1 MCQKVKQADS
11 AYIAGTY
18 GRFDAVMSKGEGAHY
33 EGLDGKRYI
42 DFGTGIGVTLFGAC
56 DPDWVAAVTHQLT
69 TLGHTSNLYYTEPQ
83 TQLAKLLC
91 ERTSMKKVFFGN
103 SGAEANECALKVARK
118 YGEKDNRDVIVTLV
132 NSFHGRTIATLAAT
146 GQDRFHEHFGP
157 FPAGFRYTPANDIP
171 ALEAILS
178 TGKVCGLL
186 MEMVQG
192 EGGVIPLDPA
202 FVKKAEELCHANDI
216 LLMVD
221 EVQTGN
227 GRTGTLYAYE
237 QFGIHPDV
245 VTTAKGLAGGLPM
258 GACLLGERCEHVLGK
273 GDHGSTFGG
282 NPICAAAALNVIS
295 RLNEDVFAGV
305 KERAAYIRKELTGA
319 PGVKSITGLGLM
331 IGILPEHKTAAEVAS
346 ACLQD
351 GLMVLTAHEKVRL
364 LPPLNISYE
373 DLAVTEKAESSADI
387 RKRVQA
393 ARAMQKARFS
403 GTSIFCNAQ
412 IPAGK
417 LQQYCPME
425 TAAEKLIQDAF
436 DRLGLSARS
445 YDRLLKVSRT
455 IADLAG
461 SDCILRRHMAAAIQ
475 YCSLSWK
482 YLPPI

>member
-33 EGLDGKRYI
+33 EGPDGKRYI
-42 DFGTGIGVTLFGAC
+42 DFGTG
-56 DPDWVAAVTHQLT
+56 
-69 TLGHTSNLYYTEPQ
+69 
-83 TQLAKLLC
+83 
-91 ERTSMKKVFFGN
+91 MKKVFFGN

-202 FVKKAEELCHANDI
+202 FVKKAEELCRANDI

-373 DLAVTEKAESSADI
+373 DLT
-387 RKRVQA
+387 
-393 ARAMQKARFS
+393 
-403 GTSIFCNAQ
+403 
-412 IPAGK
+412 AG
-417 LQQYCPME
+417 L
-425 TAAEKLIQDAF
+425 AI
-436 DRLGLSARS
+436 
-445 YDRLLKVSRT
+445 LKKH
-455 IADLAG
+455 LA
-461 SDCILRRHMAAAIQ
+461 
-475 YCSLSWK
+475 
-482 YLPPI
+482 

>member
-1 MCQKVKQADS
+1 MNTQQLDHT
-11 AYIAGTY
+11 YIANTY
-18 GRFDAVMSKGEGAHY
+18 ARYPVTIVRGKGSLVWDEN
-33 EGLDGKRYI
+33 GKEYI
-42 DFGTGIGVTLFGAC
+42 DLATGIAVNSFGVS
-56 DPDWVAAVTHQLT
+56 DPAWVRAVTEQLCT
-69 TLGHTSNLYYTEPQ
+69 VQHTSNLYFTAPDAH
-83 TQLAKLLC
+83 LAQLLC
-91 ERTSMKKVFFGN
+91 EKTGMKKVFFSN
-103 SGAEANECALKVARK
+103 SGAEANECAIKAARK
-118 YGEKDNRDVIVTLV
+118 YAAEHKGPEYHTIITLK

-202 FVKKAEELCHANDI
+202 FVKKAEELCRANDI

-305 KERAAYIRKELTGA
+305 KECAAYIRKELTGA

-331 IGILPEHKTAAEVAS
+331 IGILPENKTAAEVAS

-373 DLAVTEKAESSADI
+373 DLA
-387 RKRVQA
+387 
-393 ARAMQKARFS
+393 
-403 GTSIFCNAQ
+403 
-412 IPAGK
+412 AG
-417 LQQYCPME
+417 L
-425 TAAEKLIQDAF
+425 AI
-436 DRLGLSARS
+436 
-445 YDRLLKVSRT
+445 LKKH
-455 IADLAG
+455 LA
-461 SDCILRRHMAAAIQ
+461 
-475 YCSLSWK
+475 
-482 YLPPI
+482 

>member
-33 EGLDGKRYI
+33 EGPDGKRYI

-91 ERTSMKKVFFGN
+91 ERTGMKKVFFGN

-186 MEMVQG
+186 MEIVQG

-202 FVKKAEELCHANDI
+202 FVKKAEELCRANDI

-282 NPICAAAALNVIS
+282 SCLAIAACAATLSALVRGDYAEHAAKVGAYMEAKLANLPHVVEVRGRGLMLGCDLDDAAGDAHDIVA
-295 RLNEDVFAGV
+295 RALAAGV
-305 KERAAYIRKELTGA
+305 VINATGA
-319 PGVKSITGLGLM
+319 HTL
-331 IGILPEHKTAAEVAS
+331 
-346 ACLQD
+346 
-351 GLMVLTAHEKVRL
+351 RF
-364 LPPLNISYE
+364 LPPLVCE
-373 DLAVTEKAESSADI
+373 EADVDSLI
-387 RKRVQA
+387 EIL
-393 ARAMQKARFS
+393 S
-403 GTSIFCNAQ
+403 GV
-412 IPAGK
+412 
-417 LQQYCPME
+417 
-425 TAAEKLIQDAF
+425 
-436 DRLGLSARS
+436 LG
-445 YDRLLKVSRT
+445 
-455 IADLAG
+455 
-461 SDCILRRHMAAAIQ
+461 
-475 YCSLSWK
+475 
-482 YLPPI
+482 

>member
-1 MCQKVKQADS
+1 
-11 AYIAGTY
+11 
-18 GRFDAVMSKGEGAHY
+18 
-33 EGLDGKRYI
+33 
-42 DFGTGIGVTLFGAC
+42 
-56 DPDWVAAVTHQLT
+56 
-69 TLGHTSNLYYTEPQ
+69 
-83 TQLAKLLC
+83 
-91 ERTSMKKVFFGN
+91 
-103 SGAEANECALKVARK
+103 
-118 YGEKDNRDVIVTLV
+118 
-132 NSFHGRTIATLAAT
+132 
-146 GQDRFHEHFGP
+146 
-157 FPAGFRYTPANDIP
+157 
-171 ALEAILS
+171 
-178 TGKVCGLL
+178 

-202 FVKKAEELCHANDI
+202 FVRKAEELCHANDI

-331 IGILPEHKTAAEVAS
+331 IGILPEHKTAADVAS

-373 DLAVTEKAESSADI
+373 DLA
-387 RKRVQA
+387 
-393 ARAMQKARFS
+393 
-403 GTSIFCNAQ
+403 
-412 IPAGK
+412 AG
-417 LQQYCPME
+417 L
-425 TAAEKLIQDAF
+425 AI
-436 DRLGLSARS
+436 
-445 YDRLLKVSRT
+445 LKKH
-455 IADLAG
+455 LA
-461 SDCILRRHMAAAIQ
+461 
-475 YCSLSWK
+475 
-482 YLPPI
+482 

>member
-33 EGLDGKRYI
+33 EALDGKRYI
-42 DFGTGIGVTLFGAC
+42 DFGTGIGVTLDGAC

-91 ERTSMKKVFFGN
+91 ERTGMKKVFFGN

-202 FVKKAEELCHANDI
+202 FVKKAEELCRANDI

-373 DLAVTEKAESSADI
+373 DLA
-387 RKRVQA
+387 
-393 ARAMQKARFS
+393 
-403 GTSIFCNAQ
+403 
-412 IPAGK
+412 AG
-417 LQQYCPME
+417 L
-425 TAAEKLIQDAF
+425 AI
-436 DRLGLSARS
+436 
-445 YDRLLKVSRT
+445 LKKH
-455 IADLAG
+455 LA
-461 SDCILRRHMAAAIQ
+461 
-475 YCSLSWK
+475 
-482 YLPPI
+482 